1 MCFECFLGDHQC
13 GVVSPHQRENISTN
27 DRGEISLVASNPIP
41 VDNDLSHTAL
51 SLCCNWITGVAISR
65 YGIKLDRERS
75 DNPLAS
81 TSTSACTYWRRT
93 TIFLS
98 PSIICH
104 CCIWPLRCFE
114 FHRFRSRI
122 WLLIVGKLYQ
132 NSKCNYFHFK
142 NNLIRS
148 PSFTKYFTEKP
159 SS

>member
-81 TSTSACTYWRRT
+81 TSTIVPVPIDVGQQY
-93 TIFLS
+93 F
-98 PSIICH
+98 CH
-104 CCIWPLRCFE
+104 
-114 FHRFRSRI
+114 H
-122 WLLIVGKLYQ
+122 LLYVTAVYDL
-132 NSKCNYFHFK
+132 
-142 NNLIRS
+142 
-148 PSFTKYFTEKP
+148 
-159 SS
+159 